1 MLPSLENPVE
11 QVLAAVDQMS
21 PLAQQAL
28 VTSILQQFGPER
40 PRPTARA
47 QDRLDRIVAHLL
59 PPMPIARRVH
69 YARAFGALDLDLP
82 RTFAVIDRDEELV
95 AEIGLGHGEADPDT
109 IRALGKHRRYIDM
122 RLMAARDG
130 LSPEAA
136 ETLAETGDARTVRTL
151 AGNTGAPLT
160 SRARDRL
167 VTRAVRDQ
175 VLQASLCARA
185 DLEDTDICRLAT
197 MIPDSLKAVLFE
209 HHDAEVVARAQ
220 EQASAAIQAKVRR
233 MRLEKDGGV
242 DTSALAAEIRSGSR
256 SLSEALLLLA
266 ATDRILPAVEMAAHA
281 LDLDRDLTLRAL
293 GRGKIEPFEA
303 ISRALGLDPQVHH
316 TIVEALHRRWR
327 KTAPDRRSSLP
338 RYARL
343 TEAMIDAELAGLRR
357 REQGP
362 PLVSAIPSPSLPAA
376 V

>member
-11 QVLAAVDQMS
+11 QVLAAVDQMT

-28 VTSILQQFGPER
+28 VTSILQQFGPDR

-95 AEIGLGHGEADPDT
+95 AEIGLGHGEADPGT

-122 RLMAARDG
+122 RLMAARES

-136 ETLAETGDARTVRTL
+136 ETLAEAGDARTVRTL
-151 AGNTGAPLT
+151 AGNPGAPLT

-175 VLQASLCARA
+175 VLQAALCGRS
-185 DLEDTDICRLAT
+185 DLEAADICRLAT
-197 MIPDSLKAVLFE
+197 MIPDHLKMVLFE
-209 HHDAEVVARAQ
+209 HHDEDVVARAQ
-220 EQASAAIQAKVRR
+220 EQASAAIQEKVRR
-233 MRLEKDGGV
+233 MRLERDGGV
-242 DTSALAAEIRSGSR
+242 PTEKLAAEIRAGSR
-256 SLSEALLLLA
+256 SMSEALLLLA
-266 ATDRILPAVEMAAHA
+266 ATDRVLPAVEMMAAA
-281 LDLDRDLTLRAL
+281 LGLDRDLTMRAL

-303 ISRALGLDPQVHH
+303 MNRALGLDPQVHH

-327 KTAPDRRSSLP
+327 HAAPDRRTTLP

-343 TEAMIDAELAGLRR
+343 KDAAIDAELAALRR
-357 REQGP
+357 KEQGP
-362 PLVSAIPSPSLPAA
+362 PVVNAIPSPSLPVA